1 MVGAILAVIML
12 ILHPRV
18 AELDYGDFGYSEAFL
33 QNIADSPE
41 WVGVHIGI
49 LLTAL
54 LLTGALLGLSRS
66 ITQEPGTSWAQLGY
80 LSALLGT
87 GIIVANM
94 AVDGLA
100 LKVVADAWEV
110 APPEERITFFRIGNS
125 MVEIALALFSIWI
138 IVFWGVTFILY
149 GIAISLSN
157 AYPKWLGWIALAAGI
172 GGLVVGLIQS
182 LNGPTALVSNVLFGT
197 VSVVLTLWLFVMGA
211 LMWRLSATNLQG
223 PE

>member
-100 LKVVADAWEV
+100 LKVEGRRLGGRASGRKDYLLPHRKLHGRDCTSPVQHLDH
-110 APPEERITFFRIGNS
+110 RILGSYIHPLRDS
-125 MVEIALALFSIWI
+125 D
-138 IVFWGVTFILY
+138 
-149 GIAISLSN
+149 LS
-157 AYPKWLGWIALAAGI
+157 K
-172 GGLVVGLIQS
+172 
-182 LNGPTALVSNVLFGT
+182 
-197 VSVVLTLWLFVMGA
+197 
-211 LMWRLSATNLQG
+211 
-223 PE
+223 